1 MRYVYSADRLKN
13 IVAYYKDT
21 LEDIRKSLAVDKG
34 NIDCEEI
41 FDEVKS
47 MFTKLENQALYEYE
61 YALRNTTIP
70 FWKKAEDVVP
80 KPSICI
86 DSIIK
91 YAEDN
96 GLKITGAF
104 PYALSQYEE
113 SIFLDSAFNLTS
125 EDNRFK
131 ISPNDFNVE
140 TRSLI
145 VYHPETNTQ
154 ALQKINN
161 LIQQIN
167 RYFEKVLTGTVT
179 PDKYDLNPDEQ
190 NTLDVVANYIRKHN
204 DTE

>member
-1 MRYVYSADRLKN
+1 MRYVYSADRLKDMLS
-13 IVAYYKDT
+13 YYKDT

-34 NIDCEEI
+34 NNDCEEI

-104 PYALSQYEE
+104 PTNVAAIDLSY
-113 SIFLDSAFNLTS
+113 
-125 EDNRFK
+125 
-131 ISPNDFNVE
+131 
-140 TRSLI
+140 
-145 VYHPETNTQ
+145 ETND
-154 ALQKINN
+154 AIEE
-161 LIQQIN
+161 
-167 RYFEKVLTGTVT
+167 FTVEFQVQYWT
-179 PDKYDLNPDEQ
+179 S
-190 NTLDVVANYIRKHN
+190 NT
-204 DTE
+204 TS